1 MAVSQKVLNEKLREK
16 FLEIVGEILKEKD
29 EEVLRTGSNE
39 IAVPCLDEEGN
50 EKFVVLTIKVPT
62 GSRDGDAYDGY
73 AMAEEFEIKQKLK
86 AEKAKE
92 TAEKK
97 AKKIERDKKLR
108 EQKRKETGEELN
120 FFPFFVFYS
129 LQCFS
134 VRNCPGREVSP
145 D

>member
-16 FLEIVGEILKEKD
+16 FLKIVGEILKEKD

-73 AMAEEFEIKQKLK
+73 AMAQEFEIKQRLK

-108 EQKRKETGEELN
+108 EQKRKEKGEE
-120 FFPFFVFYS
+120 
-129 LQCFS
+129 
-134 VRNCPGREVSP
+134 
-145 D
+145 

>member
-16 FLEIVGEILKEKD
+16 FLEIVGETLKEKD

-73 AMAEEFEIKQKLK
+73 SMAEEYEMKC
-86 AEKAKE
+86 KAKE
-92 TAEKK
+92 QKAKESAEKK

-108 EQKRKETGEELN
+108 EQKRKEKGEE
-120 FFPFFVFYS
+120 
-129 LQCFS
+129 
-134 VRNCPGREVSP
+134 
-145 D
+145 

>member
-73 AMAEEFEIKQKLK
+73 AMAQEFEIKQRLK
-86 AEKAKE
+86 AIKAKE

-108 EQKRKETGEELN
+108 EQKRKEKERERKGKNKIL
-120 FFPFFVFYS
+120 PFFCILFTLV
-129 LQCFS
+129 L
-134 VRNCPGREVSP
+134 
-145 D
+145 

>member
-73 AMAEEFEIKQKLK
+73 SMAEEFEIKQKLK
-86 AEKAKE
+86 AIKAKE

-108 EQKRKETGEELN
+108 EQKRKEKGEE
-120 FFPFFVFYS
+120 
-129 LQCFS
+129 
-134 VRNCPGREVSP
+134 
-145 D
+145 

>member
-73 AMAEEFEIKQKLK
+73 SMAEEYEIKQRLK
-86 AEKAKE
+86 TEKAKE

-108 EQKRKETGEELN
+108 EQKRKEKGEE
-120 FFPFFVFYS
+120 
-129 LQCFS
+129 
-134 VRNCPGREVSP
+134 
-145 D
+145 

>member
-16 FLEIVGEILKEKD
+16 FLKIVAEILKEKD

-73 AMAEEFEIKQKLK
+73 AMTEEFEIKQRLK

-108 EQKRKETGEELN
+108 EQKRKEKGEE
-120 FFPFFVFYS
+120 
-129 LQCFS
+129 
-134 VRNCPGREVSP
+134 
-145 D
+145 

>member
-73 AMAEEFEIKQKLK
+73 SMAEEFEIKQKLK

-108 EQKRKETGEELN
+108 EQKRKEKGEE
-120 FFPFFVFYS
+120 
-129 LQCFS
+129 
-134 VRNCPGREVSP
+134 
-145 D
+145 

>member
-1 MAVSQKVLNEKLREK
+1 M
-16 FLEIVGEILKEKD
+16 EIVGEILKEKD

-73 AMAEEFEIKQKLK
+73 AMAEEFEIKQRLK

-108 EQKRKETGEELN
+108 EQKRKEKGEE
-120 FFPFFVFYS
+120 
-129 LQCFS
+129 
-134 VRNCPGREVSP
+134 
-145 D
+145 

>member
-73 AMAEEFEIKQKLK
+73 SMAEEYEMKC
-86 AEKAKE
+86 KAKE
-92 TAEKK
+92 QKAKENAEKK
-97 AKKIERDKKLR
+97 AKKIERDRKLR
-108 EQKRKETGEELN
+108 EQKRKEKGEE
-120 FFPFFVFYS
+120 
-129 LQCFS
+129 
-134 VRNCPGREVSP
+134 
-145 D
+145 

>member
-73 AMAEEFEIKQKLK
+73 SMAEGFEIKQRLK

-108 EQKRKETGEELN
+108 EQKRKEKGEE
-120 FFPFFVFYS
+120 
-129 LQCFS
+129 
-134 VRNCPGREVSP
+134 
-145 D
+145 

>member
-73 AMAEEFEIKQKLK
+73 AMAEEFEIKQRLK

-92 TAEKK
+92 TAKKK

-108 EQKRKETGEELN
+108 EQKRKEKGE
-120 FFPFFVFYS
+120 
-129 LQCFS
+129 
-134 VRNCPGREVSP
+134 